1 MNRRIAYKR
10 IKRDILTKLWLRNYE
25 CSIRADI
32 EYTLLLISSK
42 FPGDS
47 IITEG
52 KYKGKCIY
60 EPASR
65 LTEDSAKSEL
75 NNAHKSVSRRYYINK
90 KLFRKIVSQNL
101 TKLCQN

>member
-10 IKRDILTKLWLRNYE
+10 IKRDIFTKLWLRNYE

-32 EYTLLLISSK
+32 EYTLLLMGSK
-42 FPGDS
+42 FPKDS

-52 KYKGKCIY
+52 EYKGKCIY
-60 EPASR
+60 EAASR
-65 LTEDSAKSEL
+65 LTKESAKSEL
-75 NNAHKSVSRRYYINK
+75 DSAHKSVSRRYYINK
-90 KLFRKIVSQNL
+90 RLFRKIVSQNL